1 MLSCYMAGTIND
13 HYMRMKN
20 GGKPPLTK
28 ERRVAWN
35 AFTPFRRRII
45 KHGIDV
51 RNDIFPLVPGLRYVQ
66 LVASDS
72 PCLPA
77 CAACNGGAKALMRD
91 R

>member
-1 MLSCYMAGTIND
+1 MAGTIND

-28 ERRVAWN
+28 ERRVAWT

-45 KHGIDV
+45 KHEIDV

-77 CAACNGGAKALMRD
+77 CAACNGGAQALMRD